1 MMNLS
6 IIFDDSNR
14 FRRFSTA
21 STVVRLLIDIISLFP
36 GKSAAAGDD
45 SSMQPSCSEAD
56 PDSLSDTAVSWSCEE
71 QTQQRCKKISQKIAI
86 CSSAGILH
94 TFCTNYQRNFK
105 IFSLLVTTVQLR
117 TSLN

>member
-1 MMNLS
+1 VTCVRVANNVVLDFQDFSPLQKRGMMNLS

-94 TFCTNYQRNFK
+94 
-105 IFSLLVTTVQLR
+105 
-117 TSLN
+117 